1 MTAAAPALDHP
12 PLHVRLGD
20 PAALATILARTGA
33 IEAGHFELLAGAH
46 TDRFIRFSR
55 VASQDTYLEMIG
67 QWLLPTVAAW
77 SPDLVVSPTTAGVA
91 LAATLARR
99 LALPVAF
106 AEVGA
111 DGRATTMRD
120 ELEGRRSL
128 LVNDVVTTGAGLA
141 ALAAVV
147 QDAGATVAGAAW
159 FVTRGIVSA
168 GDIVAAPTAA
178 IGDMLLGAWDPG
190 ECPLCVARARLTH
203 ALEIN

>member
-1 MTAAAPALDHP
+1 MTAAVPALDHP

-20 PAALATILARTGA
+20 PAALAAILARTGA

-99 LALPVAF
+99 LAVPVVF

-111 DGRATTMRD
+111 DGRATTMRE
-120 ELEGRRSL
+120 ELEAHRAL

-159 FVTRGIVSA
+159 FVTRGNVSA
-168 GDIVAAPTAA
+168 ADILAAPTAT
-178 IGDMLLGAWDPG
+178 IGDMLLGSWGLG
-190 ECPLCVARARLTH
+190 ECPLCASGDELTH